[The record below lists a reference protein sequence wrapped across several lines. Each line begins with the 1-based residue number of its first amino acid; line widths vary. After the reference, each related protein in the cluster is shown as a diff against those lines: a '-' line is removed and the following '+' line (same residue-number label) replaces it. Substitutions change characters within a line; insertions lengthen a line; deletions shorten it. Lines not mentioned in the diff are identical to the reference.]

1 MDYPNYYGIL
11 PASVRYA
18 KISDRAKILFSEITA
33 LSNQWGYCNASN
45 GYFAK
50 LYDCSTQAISK
61 HIGALEEAGFVRCT
75 LKYDGKQVIER
86 KIYPVAMA
94 AKAEETARG
103 YQPQVDRVSTT
114 GLGGINPQLRGY
126 QPQVEDN
133 NTRDNN
139 TSINKDIHIE
149 AEEKKEENPDK
160 IINASKYAKDAFLA
174 FLEANPQYKLDV
186 APAKFAA
193 AVDGHFNKL
202 QREGQT
208 FELQVPTD
216 IGKMYS
222 WVGKRMA
229 GVRSWMNT
237 AASFDKKATT
247 THQPE
252 KFAYKAPV
260 EAPAKRERLGPVEMP
275 KF

>member
-18 KISDRAKILFSEITA
+18 KIADRAKILFSEITA

-75 LKYDGKQVIER
+75 LKCDGKQVIER

-114 GLGGINPQLRGY
+114 GLGGINSQLRGY

-133 NTRDNN
+133 NT
-139 TSINKDIHIE
+139 SINTKEYIHIE

-160 IINASKYAKDAFLA
+160 IINASKYAKEAFLS
-174 FLEANPQYKLDV
+174 FLQANEQYKLDV
-186 APAKFAA
+186 PPAKFAA
-193 AVDGHFNKL
+193 AVEGHFNKL
-202 QREGQT
+202 QREGHT

-216 IGKMYS
+216 EGKFYS
-222 WVGKRMA
+222 WFAKRMA

-237 AASFDKKATT
+237 AESFDKKATT
-247 THQPE
+247 TPQPE
-252 KFAYKAPV
+252 KVAYKAPA
-260 EAPAKRERLGPVEMP
+260 EAPVQRKRLGPVEMP